1 MVLLKLNPKPTPK
14 FETLNHTNKA
24 EEEEEEEEEEERG
37 YFLKSSTSS

>member
-24 EEEEEEEEEEERG
+24 EEEEEEEEEERG

>member
-24 EEEEEEEEEEERG
+24 EEEEEEEERG